1 MAYPLLG
8 LEIESGEDNVDSYVQ
23 LLMDHR
29 VTAQMALQ
37 THFFLEGLKCLS
49 CIWYDHAEDAMCCPS
64 KDRRCSH
71 SGRLADSLAL
81 RRVASLRASLPSYL
95 AEVPARCV
103 LDLKWLRMFD
113 ARELGIIISGSSA
126 GFDVAD
132 LKENTVYNGG
142 FTVTRCLKGG
152 RDSRQSL
159 EVRSCEDRSPVIRWL
174 WDLLENGLDSEAAA
188 DVRRIFE
195 ALRPCAERTWA
206 ASSCSPR
213 PAADR
218 LFWAPSLL
226 RGKKAAGGLGRFS
239 LFAEVSR
246 ASSPSSAS
254 TRLTTRGGLP
264 SRVDFSR
271 LSDTLLRS
279 RLPTVSQRNSDSSF
293 RICALLLG
301 LCAGVNMC
309 KSLEAA
315 SADPSCKFKDTL
327 LKLATVRKRRIRPRA
342 QAYTSQQM
350 LRDKLL
356 QAIRSESGF
365 DLS

>member
-1 MAYPLLG
+1 M
-8 LEIESGEDNVDSYVQ
+8 
-23 LLMDHR
+23 
-29 VTAQMALQ
+29 
-37 THFFLEGLKCLS
+37 
-49 CIWYDHAEDAMCCPS
+49 
-64 KDRRCSH
+64 
-71 SGRLADSLAL
+71 
-81 RRVASLRASLPSYL
+81 
-95 AEVPARCV
+95 
-103 LDLKWLRMFD
+103 
-113 ARELGIIISGSSA
+113 
-126 GFDVAD
+126 
-132 LKENTVYNGG
+132 
-142 FTVTRCLKGG
+142 
-152 RDSRQSL
+152 
-159 EVRSCEDRSPVIRWL
+159 IRWL

-188 DVRRIFE
+188 MF
-195 ALRPCAERTWA
+195 A
-206 ASSCSPR
+206 ASSKRFGPV
-213 PAADR
+213 
-218 LFWAPSLL
+218 L
-226 RGKKAAGGLGRFS
+226 RGHGPLPDVRHVLQPTASSGHLRFLGGRRPQAALGAS
-239 LFAEVSR
+239 LYLFAEVSR

-254 TRLTTRGGLP
+254 TRLTTRGGPP

-327 LKLATVRKRRIRPRA
+327 KLATVRKRRIRPRA